1 MQNMI
6 TKELVDKINALARKS
21 KTVGLSEAE
30 KEEQQKLRQEYIKAF
45 RANFKQ
51 QLENIEFVEDVDK
64 KVESK
69 KKMN

>member
-6 TKELVDKINALARKS
+6 TKDLVDKINALARKS

-30 KEEQQKLRQEYIKAF
+30 KEEQQKLRQEYLKAF

>member
-21 KTVGLSEAE
+21 KTVGLTDEE
-30 KEEQQKLRQEYIKAF
+30 KAEQQKLRQEYLKAF

-51 QLENIEFVEDVDK
+51 QLENIEIVDSVDNNVENK
-64 KVESK
+64 KN
-69 KKMN
+69 MN

>member
-6 TKELVDKINALARKS
+6 TKELVDKINDLARKS

-30 KEEQQKLRQEYIKAF
+30 KEEQQKLRQEYLKAF

>member
-6 TKELVDKINALARKS
+6 TKELVDKINAFARKS

>member
-30 KEEQQKLRQEYIKAF
+30 KEEQHKLRQEYLKAF